1 MTKYQPATPATDA
14 IVRPPCSACGTKTLL
29 VGIETARPGY
39 DLNTFECPRC
49 GQFET
54 SVTAAGTL

>member
-1 MTKYQPATPATDA
+1 M
-14 IVRPPCSACGTKTLL
+14 
-29 VGIETARPGY
+29 GIEPGTPGY

-54 SVTAAGTL
+54 SVTKIGAVL